1 MLTALRASILL
12 APGANDGSLAVS
24 IIRCIIQTSP
34 ERNSPSSFFLAVAML
49 QIGNPRIYAASMEL
63 LGLVID
69 GLADGGWFEDQG
81 MGEALLS
88 FRDSGAGS
96 TLPCQLIDE
105 CFGVDFQ
112 VNFTFSLAIILAK
125 GIKFPPTATATINL
139 LLNLLRIT
147 SRSSSRSSSRT
158 LSRDALAFFL
168 VLVPTMAHTGRLAE
182 LLVTAGMVD
191 LVDAGLSDLQIYS
204 AIVPRLGV
212 NDHES
217 VTLATAVLVAFAS
230 VVDSENESLA
240 IFTILGKL
248 ASDHPAAAG
257 AL

>member
-12 APGANDGSLAVS
+12 APAANDESLAVS
-24 IIRCIIQTSP
+24 IIRCIIRTSP

-49 QIGNPRIYAASMEL
+49 QIGNPRIYAASIEL

-88 FRDSGAGS
+88 FRDSAAGS

-112 VNFTFSLAIILAK
+112 VSFTFSLAVILAK
-125 GIKFPPTATATINL
+125 GVKFPPTATATISV
-139 LLNLLRIT
+139 LLNVLRIT
-147 SRSSSRSSSRT
+147 SRSSSRT
-158 LSRDALAFFL
+158 LSRDALPFFL
-168 VLVPTMAHTGRLAE
+168 VLIPTMAHTGRLAE
-182 LLVTAGMVD
+182 LLATAGMDD
-191 LVDAGLSDLQIYS
+191 LVDAGLSDLQTYS

-217 VTLATAVLVAFAS
+217 VTLAPALLVTFAS